1 MTPLPDVTSRAKLD
15 WRTVKTVTKRDLM
28 LITRSRSI
36 LLPIVLVPL
45 ILLVLMPAAIGIL
58 IPTANNATDLQ
69 DLQRFFD
76 MMPATMVSEF
86 RNYTPTQ
93 TMVVFLLVYMF
104 APLFLILP
112 IMTAS
117 TIAAGSFAGEKERRT
132 LEALLYTP
140 ATDAELV
147 LGKMLSAMVP
157 AVLVSL
163 IGAVLYAAVANVS
176 AWSTMHQI
184 FIPNLMWIVLIIWL
198 SPAAAAL
205 GLGTMILVSTKV
217 STFQD
222 AYQLGSMVVIPVVL
236 LILGQVGGV
245 VYLSPIFVFLVG
257 LVLWAVDAV
266 ILWFAVRTFRRSEI
280 IARL

>member
-1 MTPLPDVTSRAKLD
+1 MNTEPGVRPTSKLD
-15 WRTVKTVTKRDLM
+15 WRTVRTIAKRDLM
-28 LITRSRSI
+28 LVTRSRSI
-36 LLPIVLVPL
+36 MLPIILVPL
-45 ILLVLMPAAIGIL
+45 ILLVLMPAAVGIL
-58 IPTANNATDLQ
+58 IPKANNASDLQ
-69 DLQRFFD
+69 DLQRFFE
-76 MMPATMVSEF
+76 MMPRPMAQQFAGYNES
-86 RNYTPTQ
+86 Q
-93 TMVVFLLVYMF
+93 TMVVFVLVYMF

-112 IMTAS
+112 MMTAS

-147 LGKMLSAMVP
+147 LGKMLSALVP
-157 AVLVSL
+157 AILVSL
-163 IGAVLYAAVANVS
+163 VGAVLYAAVANLS

-184 FIPNLMWIVLIIWL
+184 FIPNAMWIVLIVWL

-222 AYQLGSMVVIPVVL
+222 AYQFGSMVVIPVVL
-236 LILGQVGGV
+236 LILGQIGGV

-257 LVLWAVDAV
+257 LVLWVVDAV